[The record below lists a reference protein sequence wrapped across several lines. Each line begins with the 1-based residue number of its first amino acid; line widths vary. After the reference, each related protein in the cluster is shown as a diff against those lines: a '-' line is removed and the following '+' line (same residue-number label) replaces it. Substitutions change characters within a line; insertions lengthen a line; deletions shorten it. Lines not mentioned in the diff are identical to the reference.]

1 MIVRT
6 LILLSLAT
14 RLMITTVSLDD
25 KLKKQAKFYVEIC
38 SIFAGLV
45 TITLPK
51 FNVLLYQN
59 LIIIANNNTVELLL
73 SGPCLSG
80 HLSYPDDK
88 PDAKN

>member
-6 LILLSLAT
+6 LILLSLAA

-51 FNVLLYQN
+51 FN
-59 LIIIANNNTVELLL
+59 NN
-73 SGPCLSG
+73 S
-80 HLSYPDDK
+80 
-88 PDAKN
+88 